1 MEGGQKLLAPPGVLI
16 SFSRVL
22 LPFNYPSFLFPP
34 PSCLIFLSY
43 FLIFIPV
50 PFCLSSS
57 FPFFTL
63 FHFSHFF
70 PFPLSAFLPSLLI
83 PHICS
88 SVQLFWLVP
97 SPSQSL
103 SPVDSPGSLFLV
115 PCSSSSLS
123 PPAAHAGCCGPGCHQ
138 WRKQRQLLHHVSG
151 WLFGCCDSH
160 LREW

>member
-1 MEGGQKLLAPPGVLI
+1 MGKCLWHLLVFFLRSPASFQLSTISLSTPLVSLI
-16 SFSRVL
+16 S
-22 LPFNYPSFLFPP
+22 LF
-34 PSCLIFLSY
+34 Y

-50 PFCLSSS
+50 PFSHPPSLSLL
-57 FPFFTL
+57 FFFT
-63 FHFSHFF
+63 SPISF
-70 PFPLSAFLPSLLI
+70 PFPLSAFLPSLLML
-83 PHICS
+83 HICS
-88 SVQLFWLVP
+88 SVQLFRLVP

-103 SPVDSPGSLFLV
+103 SPVDSPGSPFLV

-123 PPAAHAGCCGPGCHQ
+123 PPAPHPGCCGPGCHQ